1 MKTTLTK
8 FAAAASLA
16 IAAVSTSFAQTN
28 LGADCGCPPVGS
40 RSTVSLSTLAVTGG
54 GATDG
59 DLIATTTRLTCDKIW
74 LLDNKIY
81 VPAGKTLIIDP
92 GTLVK
97 GVPTGNP
104 LAANAILVQKD
115 GKMFANGDVT
125 CPVVFTAQ
133 ADPMDGTYGIANRGQ
148 WGGIVVLG
156 KGRTNLV
163 TTNTFGTGTG
173 ANGVGF
179 IEGFTAADARNLY
192 GMPVGTEV
200 NDDNSGIFKYMSIRH
215 AGATVGA
222 NNELNGLTL
231 GGVGSGTTVDHIEVI
246 SNDDDGVEMFGGSVN
261 VKYVATLFGG
271 DDNLDYDL
279 GWNGKAQF
287 VFALK
292 TDATTTPGGDG
303 GIEADGDDNKLNPSF
318 YSHPF
323 IYNATFIGN
332 GSNVTPP
339 AGGTG
344 PYGIAAKE
352 KTEGEIYN
360 SIFANFRSGFNMVKA
375 LGTRTG
381 GIEAYQNWNSGLL
394 KVNCNTFIGNTAA
407 LTVDGSA
414 ANVLPA
420 DDAKFLADG
429 NVIATTIPGFDF
441 LYTMNT
447 STNVVTDKYN
457 ATPTPALATTCTPPT
472 DGFYSPANYRGAFES
487 GKSSWLSDWSYA
499 SVLGITNGLVP
510 CPTDINGDGITSNLD
525 FLQLLSKFNQ
535 SCN

>member
-28 LGADCGCPPVGS
+28 LGADCGCPAVGS
-40 RSTVSLSTLAVTGG
+40 RTTVSLSSLAITGG
-54 GATDG
+54 GANDG
-59 DLIATTTRLTCDKIW
+59 DLIATTTRLTCDKIY

-92 GTLVK
+92 GTLIK

-104 LAANAILVQKD
+104 LTANAILVMRD
-115 GKMFANGDVT
+115 GKIFSNGQES

-133 ADPMDGTYGIANRGQ
+133 ADPMDGTYPVATRGQ
-148 WGGIVVLG
+148 WGGLVLLG
-156 KGRTNLV
+156 KAKTNLV
-163 TTNTFGTGTG
+163 QLNTFGVGTG
-173 ANGVGF
+173 ADGVGF
-179 IEGFTAADARNLY
+179 IEGFTSADARNLY
-192 GMPVGTEV
+192 GMPVGQDV
-200 NDDNSGIFKYMSIRH
+200 NDDNSGIVKFTSIRH
-215 AGATVGA
+215 GGATVGA

-231 GGVGSGTTVDHIEVI
+231 GGVGNGTTIDHIEVI

-261 VKYVATLFGG
+261 VKYISSLFGN

-287 VFALK
+287 IFSIK
-292 TDATTTPGGDG
+292 TDATTSAGGDG
-303 GIEADGDDNKLNPSF
+303 GIEADGDDNKRNPAF
-318 YSHPF
+318 ISHPF

-332 GSNVTPP
+332 GSNTTPT
-339 AGGTG
+339 GGGSG
-344 PYGIAAKE
+344 PFGLNAKE

-360 SIFANFRSGFNMVKA
+360 SIFANWRSGFNVVKA

-381 GIEAYQNWNSGLL
+381 GVEAYQNWIAGSL

-407 LTVDGSA
+407 ITVDNLA
-414 ANVLPA
+414 ASVLPS
-420 DDAKFLADG
+420 DSAKFLADG
-429 NVIATTIPGFDF
+429 NIIAASVPGFDF

-447 STNVVTDKYN
+447 ATNAVTDKYN
-457 ATPTPALATTCTPPT
+457 ATPTPSLATTCAAPV
-472 DGFYSPANYRGAFES
+472 DGFYTPANYRGAFES
-487 GKSSWLSDWSYA
+487 GKTSWLSDWSYA
-499 SVLGITNGLVP
+499 SLLGITNGLVP